1 MAPTNQRRNR
11 AESLADTV
19 SRVTKPLFGRRG
31 LADGAIVREWQ
42 NIVGETIAAHCQ
54 PDRVSYARQ
63 SRSEGLLHLRVG
75 HSAMATELQHLEPQ
89 LVERINDHF
98 GYRAVARLRFIH
110 GPLPER
116 TTRKPLGEPEL
127 TESEE
132 RTLVQTLDGIDDP
145 DLRDALARLGRAVN
159 GHRTKIEP
167 KR

>member
-31 LADGAIVREWQ
+31 LADGAIVREWR

-89 LVERINDHF
+89 LIERINDHF

-110 GPLPER
+110 GPLPEPPAR
-116 TTRKPLGEPEL
+116 RPRGQPEL

-132 RTLVQTLDGIDDP
+132 RSLAQTLDAVDDP
-145 DLRDALARLGRAVN
+145 VLRDALARLGRAVN
-159 GHRTKIEP
+159 GHRPQTGR

>member
-1 MAPTNQRRNR
+1 MASINQRKNR

-19 SRVTKPLFGRRG
+19 LRVTAPLFGQRG
-31 LADGAIVREWQ
+31 LADGAIVREWK

-63 SRSEGLLHLRVG
+63 SRSEGLLHLRIG
-75 HSAMATELQHLEPQ
+75 SSAMATELQHLEPQ
-89 LVERINDHF
+89 LIERINDHF

-127 TESEE
+127 MVAEE
-132 RTLVQTLDGIDDP
+132 RAISQTLDGIDDP
-145 DLRDALARLGRAVN
+145 TLRNALARLGRAIN
-159 GHRTKIEP
+159 GQRPKSEP
-167 KR
+167 NR